1 MRADPLRLE
10 FCTTA
15 MRRPGI
21 VLETYRSF
29 AANLRGVDFAASTL
43 YLNIDPKPIEGDA
56 GAVVLAA
63 REHFGNVVVNQP
75 EHACFPAALKWCWS
89 QPGGEFLFSLEDDW
103 RLERPVQIA
112 DMLAPLRADPGLS
125 CVNIRIYPHN
135 DDRLCLSPGLW
146 RTDHAKAIAAKM
158 RTDANPE
165 MQLRRR
171 SEKNP
176 HGGLHE
182 GYRGFQMPGPRSL
195 RDIGRPWMACNKLRR
210 VGDRHFLTWG

>member
-1 MRADPLRLE
+1 MRLE

-21 VLETYRSF
+21 VLDTYQSF
-29 AANLRGVDFAASTL
+29 AQNLRGVDFAGSTL
-43 YLNIDPKPIEGDA
+43 YLNIDPLPVEGDA
-56 GAVVLAA
+56 GAVILAA
-63 REHFGNVVVNQP
+63 RQFFGNVVVNQP
-75 EHACFPAALKWCWS
+75 QHACFPAAVKWCWA
-89 QPGGEFLFSLEDDW
+89 QPGGEFFLNLEDDW
-103 RLERPVQIA
+103 ICERPVDIA

-125 CVNIRIYPHN
+125 CVNIRVYPHN
-135 DDRLCLSPGLW
+135 DDRLCLAPGLW

-165 MQLRRR
+165 MQLRKL
-171 SEKNP
+171 SPKNP

-182 GYRGFQMPGPRSL
+182 GYRGFQMPGPRAL

-210 VGDRHFLTWG
+210 VGDRHFTTWG

>member
-1 MRADPLRLE
+1 
-10 FCTTA
+10 

-75 EHACFPAALKWCWS
+75 EHACFPAAVKWCWS
-89 QPGGEFLFSLEDDW
+89 QPGGEFLLNLEDDW
-103 RLERPVQIA
+103 LLERPVQIA

-176 HGGLHE
+176 HGGLQE
-182 GYRGFQMPGPRSL
+182 GYRGFQMPGPRAL
-195 RDIGRPWMACNKLRR
+195 KDIGRPWMACNKLRR